1 MSEITKD
8 IKLSELNFFKDE
20 IYGHIRKLDANL
32 NLKITNSQ
40 VKLREDF
47 ETYEAKIKSLIEKNK
62 DIIISLVSQKLK
74 VEKITELENFKNKID
89 ELVLTHD
96 IRIKNSMDE
105 ISKIKLRYDKIISE
119 NLYVSGFI
127 GNSCQ
132 FRNLSEYLSYNISEV
147 SKLKTEKEQMKKDIK
162 ELKSRFE
169 GLMKNMI
176 NLNDTSVQL
185 CNKYTDNKQAE
196 LEKLIEEKAKETNQK
211 NIENRIMISQFQEK
225 TEKQEK
231 KYKEEI
237 NKLMEIKKELF
248 DFIDEK
254 FLEYKKYN
262 DELNNK
268 IMNNHLDIDIHKT
281 KIEKINDQ
289 IKDLHQNTKDI
300 SFQIRNYYFANNK
313 VNKIEKNDKID
324 NIDKIDKVDKIEKK
338 EKYKLTSPTLPK
350 KVRIKDEINSPKN
363 SIRVKQNRGK
373 SAFNI
378 KPTIEEIKASKNNT
392 SNFTLKFKKDNSES
406 EISISDNKN
415 EEEANLNNKNKKDI
429 MKNQKLYSLINENS
443 KNKNKLNGNNKTLP
457 TLSRNNMDENNAEE
471 IKINST
477 NPNDLEE
484 KDIDDKNKEKM
495 RKKKSRI
502 MDLINKEEEHKRAL
516 NNKKETFKKED
527 YELEQ
532 DNKACKPVTLA
543 LPDPFSYASKRNK
556 IQKNKMQNDVMNTL
570 INSYRAKLM
579 YKAHSPE
586 EKIEINNE
594 ILDIPKKIS
603 QAFGRTSYTFYF
615 KKEQINS
622 LNLNKNINNFIS
634 SNAKRNNKDIKS
646 IVRDDN

>member
-1 MSEITKD
+1 
-8 IKLSELNFFKDE
+8 
-20 IYGHIRKLDANL
+20 
-32 NLKITNSQ
+32 
-40 VKLREDF
+40 
-47 ETYEAKIKSLIEKNK
+47 
-62 DIIISLVSQKLK
+62 
-74 VEKITELENFKNKID
+74 
-89 ELVLTHD
+89 
-96 IRIKNSMDE
+96 
-105 ISKIKLRYDKIISE
+105 
-119 NLYVSGFI
+119 
-127 GNSCQ
+127 
-132 FRNLSEYLSYNISEV
+132 
-147 SKLKTEKEQMKKDIK
+147 
-162 ELKSRFE
+162 
-169 GLMKNMI
+169 
-176 NLNDTSVQL
+176 
-185 CNKYTDNKQAE
+185 
-196 LEKLIEEKAKETNQK
+196 
-211 NIENRIMISQFQEK
+211 
-225 TEKQEK
+225 
-231 KYKEEI
+231 
-237 NKLMEIKKELF
+237 
-248 DFIDEK
+248 
-254 FLEYKKYN
+254 
-262 DELNNK
+262 
-268 IMNNHLDIDIHKT
+268 
-281 KIEKINDQ
+281 
-289 IKDLHQNTKDI
+289 
-300 SFQIRNYYFANNK
+300 
-313 VNKIEKNDKID
+313 
-324 NIDKIDKVDKIEKK
+324 
-338 EKYKLTSPTLPK
+338 
-350 KVRIKDEINSPKN
+350 
-363 SIRVKQNRGK
+363 
-373 SAFNI
+373 
-378 KPTIEEIKASKNNT
+378 
-392 SNFTLKFKKDNSES
+392 
-406 EISISDNKN
+406 
-415 EEEANLNNKNKKDI
+415 

-532 DNKACKPVTLA
+532 DNKACKPITLA

-634 SNAKRNNKDIKS
+634 SNAKRNYKDIKS